1 MLSTD
6 QLPQEN
12 KAKTGALQPVCR
24 DNLFEFR
31 AVGQGLFYTGILDNG
46 NYAFVYDCGTE
57 SPQSDVQREI
67 DEFILEVSKTN
78 KKQIDFA
85 VISHLHRDH
94 FSGLH
99 SLIKHVGVKK
109 VYLPYLGR
117 KESNLNLKKL
127 LIARAL
133 TNNATDSQGR
143 DRQEIFMWAL
153 NLYERGR
160 TNNDEPQIVFL
171 GEEGT
176 NVHFPCPEGLS
187 DTPFW
192 RFVLFN
198 KRVKE
203 SELKKLEDK
212 ISKALRGKKIVK
224 IEECLQTTDGIQKIL
239 QAYTKVFCRAKF
251 NKTSTVMLHYPITV
265 QKSFLICE
273 KNRSR
278 PFHDPYEEKQ
288 NGKKRIVTV
297 LTGDA
302 EFDDEMRQSL
312 NKELEKMEFSGILH
326 IPHHGSKT
334 NWEML
339 KELRCMFDRLV
350 VSFGLGNKHWHPSLA
365 VVNEILENNNKILY
379 FSTQVH
385 SVRYSISTK

>member
-46 NYAFVYDCGTE
+46 NYAFVYDCGTA
-57 SPQSDVQREI
+57 SPQSHIQDEI
-67 DEFILEVSKTN
+67 NGFISEVSQTN

-85 VISHLHRDH
+85 VISHLHHDH
-94 FSGLH
+94 FSELH

-117 KESNLNLKKL
+117 KKSNLNLKKL

-133 TNNATDSQGR
+133 TNNATDSEGR
-143 DRQEIFMWAL
+143 DRQEIFMWSL
-153 NLYERGR
+153 NLYERER

-192 RFVLFN
+192 IFILFN
-198 KRVKE
+198 KQVSGYVLEELEVKT
-203 SELKKLEDK
+203 SGVLKDIGVETIEKCLETPEG
-212 ISKALRGKKIVK
+212 R
-224 IEECLQTTDGIQKIL
+224 QKIQ
-239 QAYTKVFCRAKF
+239 QAYKDVFHRKKF
-251 NKTSTVMLHYPITV
+251 NQTSTVMLHYPITV

-273 KNRSR
+273 KSRSR

-350 VSFGLGNKHWHPSLA
+350 VSFGLGNKHWHPSSA
-365 VVNEILENNNKILY
+365 VVNEILESNNKILY

-385 SVRYSISTK
+385 SVRYSISTE